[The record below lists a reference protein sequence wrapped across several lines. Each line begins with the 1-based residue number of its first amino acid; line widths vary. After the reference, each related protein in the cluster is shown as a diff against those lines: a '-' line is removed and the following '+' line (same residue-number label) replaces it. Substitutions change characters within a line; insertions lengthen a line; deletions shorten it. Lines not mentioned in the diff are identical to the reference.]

1 MKVVAFNGSPRKE
14 GNTFQ
19 AIKVVTGELDKA
31 GIETEIIQVGHKTI
45 RGCIACGKCIE
56 NKDEKCSFTGDD
68 VNEWIQKI
76 KNADGVIF
84 GSPVHYAGVGATMK
98 AFLDRAFYVATA
110 NGGLFRHKV
119 GAAVVAL
126 RRSGGVS
133 TFDQLN
139 HYITYAEML
148 MPTANYWSVIHGY
161 CQGIFISQHNIAQG
175 ISYQNHIYTSLINH
189 TGHGIVIRSQHG
201 DAFFAV
207 FLFFDGRGSN
217 SSHNFRSFLFGCVRR
232 PPLAG

>member
-139 HYITYAEML
+139 HYLAFSEML
-148 MPTANYWSVIHGY
+148 IPSANYWNVIHGTLPGEAL
-161 CQGIFISQHNIAQG
+161 QDEEGLQIMRVLGKNMAWLLKLVE
-175 ISYQNHIYTSLINH
+175 N
-189 TGHGIVIRSQHG
+189 
-201 DAFFAV
+201 
-207 FLFFDGRGSN
+207 GRGVVEEPAMEIKTKM
-217 SSHNFRSFLFGCVRR
+217 NFIR
-232 PPLAG
+232 